1 MLILGMII
9 LSVLGGIVISPL
21 LIGMFAAIGM
31 GGTLTCISMSA
42 CALSAFVIVV
52 GIFGAILLTVFY
64 PAIVTEDRGPIEALI
79 RSARLILGSW
89 WRTFVIIAVIMVIS
103 NIIYTISEF
112 GFTTLNSIA
121 VSINP
126 GYEIFGDTV
135 FATGMALVQI
145 FTLPI
150 LVIAQTVI
158 FYDLKTRREAYD
170 IEVMIKGF

>member
-89 WRTFVIIAVIMVIS
+89 WRAFVIIAVIMVIS